1 MTIYEQR
8 QRAGFR
14 QWPTG
19 PREPGAN
26 PLKHE
31 IRINPAAV
39 DRERAWESNLR
50 MEVERPAPYPLS
62 VRLEDDIFQL
72 I

>member
-31 IRINPAAV
+31 TRIDHAAA
-39 DRERAWESNLR
+39 DRERALESGLR
-50 MEVERPAPYPLS
+50 NEVDRLAPFSLS

>member
-31 IRINPAAV
+31 IRIDPAAT
-39 DRERAWESNLR
+39 DRDRARESRLLN
-50 MEVERPAPYPLS
+50 EVERPTPYPPAI
-62 VRLEDDIFQL
+62 RLEDDIFQL